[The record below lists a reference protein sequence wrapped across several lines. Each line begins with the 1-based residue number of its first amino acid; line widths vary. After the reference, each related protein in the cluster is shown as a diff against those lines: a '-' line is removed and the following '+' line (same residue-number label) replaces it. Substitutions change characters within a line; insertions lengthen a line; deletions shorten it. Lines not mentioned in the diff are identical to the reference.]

1 MTMCFMS
8 EGVQP
13 FSLGPLIP
21 WALHSQLRAWRFD
34 LEAQCLADISIFYPS
49 TAILPVTLSHNC
61 FEAHLPT
68 LTPVFGKGIRDSPK
82 GRKIRWHR
90 DKRATQ
96 VFPRTNLQRNL
107 SWATPGGV
115 FPKKTWGSIFL
126 LGIRLGNES
135 IRLLKDPVA

>member
-1 MTMCFMS
+1 MICHRVASPAPSKPIMF

-90 DKRATQ
+90 EREPPKFFQGQTFNETCLGQ
-96 VFPRTNLQRNL
+96 HPVEFFQRKL
-107 SWATPGGV
+107 GGAS
-115 FPKKTWGSIFL
+115 FC
-126 LGIRLGNES
+126 
-135 IRLLKDPVA
+135 